1 MKQNGF
7 TLIELVV
14 VIIILGILAASAL
27 PKFVSLQDEAQVA
40 ALRGLQGALESSGR
54 LVYSKALLQ
63 RQERVECI
71 DNDPLTCGQV
81 DVGGG
86 FIIRTHLGYPVAVAD
101 EVAKMLD
108 TSFGAGHDWSA
119 FTALQGYEEFSII
132 RIYPTARDTVNGCYV
147 QYASAYPNAAPVISI
162 ESSDC

>member
-14 VIIILGILAASAL
+14 VIIILGILAVSAL

-40 ALRGLQGALESSGR
+40 ALRGLQGALESGGR

-63 RQERVECI
+63 RKERIECVGG
-71 DNDPLTCGQV
+71 DPLTCGQV
-81 DVGGG
+81 DVGGT
-86 FIIRTHLGYPVAVAD
+86 IIRTHLGYPVAVD
-101 EVAKMLD
+101 VEVAKMLD
-108 TSFGAGHDWSA
+108 TTFGAGHDWSV
-119 FTALQGYEEFSII
+119 TTWGQGYSEFTLI
-132 RIYPTARDTVNGCYV
+132 RIYPTARSSVSGCYV
-147 QYASAYPNAAPVISI
+147 QYYSAYPNSAPVISI